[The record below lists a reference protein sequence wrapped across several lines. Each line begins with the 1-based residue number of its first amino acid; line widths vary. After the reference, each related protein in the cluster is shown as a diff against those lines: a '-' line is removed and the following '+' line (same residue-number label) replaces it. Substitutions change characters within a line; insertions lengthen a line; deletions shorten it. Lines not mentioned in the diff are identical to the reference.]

1 MNPMRPHAAILAIG
15 VTLAAC
21 GDSSG
26 TGRVN
31 MQLATRPQLPV
42 AAAAARASF
51 SAGGGGQTL
60 IELGGDQLLLTQVE
74 LVLRKVKLEG
84 ATAGACGGSASMSLD
99 VEAEAEECGEFR
111 AGPTL
116 LDLPLGEGVV
126 QTFSVTVPVGSYHG
140 IQFQIHRPTNAN
152 EDADFLAQ
160 HPEFADVS
168 IRVTGTFQQAGDPAP
183 VPFTYTTGLTSVVNV
198 ELDSPVAVTEGAA
211 LDVTLDIDLSGWFA
225 DQEAGRLIDPATAL
239 DPHNPLAAMVAQNIR
254 QSFHAF
260 EDEDR
265 NGAED

>member
-1 MNPMRPHAAILAIG
+1 MHLLRQYAAILAIG
-15 VTLAAC
+15 VALAGC

-42 AAAAARASF
+42 AAAAAPVSF
-51 SAGGGGQTL
+51 SGGGAGQTY
-60 IELGGDQLLLTQVE
+60 IELGGDRLFLDQVE

-84 ATAGACGGSASMSLD
+84 AAAGGCGGAESMT
-99 VEAEAEECGEFR
+99 AEAEDCGEFR

-116 LDLPLGEGVV
+116 LDLPLGHGVV
-126 QTFSVTVPVGSYHG
+126 QTFSATVPVGSYDG

-152 EDADFLAQ
+152 ADADFLAQ
-160 HPEFADVS
+160 HPDFADVS
-168 IRVTGTFQQAGDPAP
+168 IRVTGTFQKAGDPAP

-211 LDVTLDIDLSGWFA
+211 LDVTLDIDLAGWFA
-225 DQEAGRLIDPATAL
+225 DPDAGRLIDPAEAL
-239 DPHNPLAAMVAQNIR
+239 DPHNPRADVVAQNIR

-260 EDEDR
+260 EDENR
-265 NGAED
+265 NGAAD

>member
-1 MNPMRPHAAILAIG
+1 MRHLRQHAAILAIG
-15 VTLAAC
+15 VTLAGC
-21 GDSSG
+21 NDSSG

-42 AAAAARASF
+42 AAAAAAPASF
-51 SAGGGGQTL
+51 SAGGAGQTY
-60 IELGGDQLLLTQVE
+60 IELGGDRLRLDQVE

-84 ATAGACGGSASMSLD
+84 AAAGACGSEGMA
-99 VEAEAEECGEFR
+99 VEAEAEDCGEFR

-116 LDLPLGEGVV
+116 LDLPLGAGVV
-126 QTFSVTVPVGSYHG
+126 QTFSTTVPVGSYDG

-160 HPEFADVS
+160 HPDFADVS
-168 IRVTGTFQQAGDPAP
+168 IRVTGTFQKAGDPAP

-198 ELDSPVAVTEGAA
+198 DLDSPVGVTEGAA
-211 LDVTLDIDLSGWFA
+211 LNVTLDIDLSGWFA
-225 DQEAGRLIDPATAL
+225 DPDAARLINPAEAL
-239 DPHNPLAAMVAQNIR
+239 DPHNPRADVVAQNIR

-265 NGAED
+265 NGAAD